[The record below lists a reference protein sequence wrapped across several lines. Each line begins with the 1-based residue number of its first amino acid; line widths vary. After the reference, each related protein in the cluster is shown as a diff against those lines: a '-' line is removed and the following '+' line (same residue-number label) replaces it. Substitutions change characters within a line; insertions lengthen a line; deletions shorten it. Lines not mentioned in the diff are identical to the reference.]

1 MFWKDPKAKRL
12 MLDTLHQEILTPHLF
27 LKVMREQARR
37 PMLHAERGET
47 WTGEGLEQSVSRY
60 LQLFSSLGVGRESS
74 VALLST
80 NRPEVLFVDIALS
93 FLGAL
98 FVPLHPRGAV
108 ADYEY
113 VIWDAGVTHLVFDPA
128 SFGAPVAEL
137 QAKFPQQMKFLSLGP
152 CQGALDL
159 TQALRSQ
166 SPERL
171 RPPAIQG
178 DDVMRLAYSGG
189 TTGTPKATQLT
200 YRTIATTVSIMTSE
214 WQWPS
219 QPKQLLCAP
228 LSHSGALCCL
238 PTLLRGGSIHLLPGF
253 DPVRVMEAIDR
264 HRINCILLIPTM
276 IYSLLDHP
284 QLAAYDLGSLETI
297 FYGASPMS
305 LVRLK
310 EAIQRFGRIFFQ
322 FYGQSEAPMTVC
334 VMRKEEHVV
343 DDDARLSSCGRPV
356 PWLHVEVLD
365 PDGQEVGP
373 GLRGEICVRGPIV
386 MRGYLNK
393 PEQTQEA
400 FAHGW
405 LRTGDIAIRDAEGFL
420 RIVDRSKDMIITG
433 GFNVYARE
441 VEHALELHPAVSI
454 AVVFGTADARWGE
467 AVSAAVVLRRDMM
480 VSAEE
485 LIAHVRELKGPVH
498 TPKLLVFLE
507 SMPLT
512 ALGKPDKKLLRE
524 MVSAGSGVSDAR
536 E

>member
-1 MFWKDPKAKRL
+1 
-12 MLDTLHQEILTPHLF
+12 MLDHPHQEIFTPHLF
-27 LKVMREQARR
+27 LRVMREQARR
-37 PMLHAERGET
+37 PLLYAEQGAT

-60 LQLFSSLGVGRESS
+60 FQLFKSLGVGRKSS

-108 ADYEY
+108 ADFEY
-113 VIWDAGVTHLVFDPA
+113 VIRDAGVTHLVFDPVP
-128 SFGAPVAEL
+128 FGASIAEL
-137 QAKFPQQMKFLSLGP
+137 QKKSPHGISFLSLGP
-152 CQGALDL
+152 WAGAIDL
-159 TQALRSQ
+159 MEAAQ
-166 SPERL
+166 SHLPERL
-171 RPPAIQG
+171 HPPVVQG

-189 TTGTPKATQLT
+189 TTGTPKAIQLT
-200 YRTIATTVSIMTSE
+200 YRTIAATVSIMTSE

-219 QPKQLLCAP
+219 PPTQLLCAP

-238 PTLLRGGSIHLLPGF
+238 PTLLRGGSIRLLPGF
-253 DPVRVMEAIDR
+253 DPVRVMETIER
-264 HRINCILLIPTM
+264 YRINCILLIPTM
-276 IYSLLDHP
+276 IYALLDHP
-284 QLAAYDLGSLETI
+284 KLSAYDLGSLETI

-310 EAIQRFGRIFFQ
+310 EAMQRFGRIFFQ

-334 VMRKEEHVV
+334 VLRKEEHVV

-356 PWLHVEVLD
+356 AWLHVEVLD
-365 PDGQEVGP
+365 PDGQQVGL
-373 GLRGEICVRGPIV
+373 GLPGEICVRGPIV

-393 PEQTQEA
+393 PQQTEEA

-405 LRTGDIAIRDAEGFL
+405 LRTGDIAIADAEGFL

-441 VEHALELHPAVSI
+441 VEHALELHPAVSV
-454 AVVFGTADARWGE
+454 AGVFADSRWGE
-467 AVSAAVVLRRDMM
+467 AVSAAVVLRQDMLA
-480 VSAEE
+480 SAEE
-485 LIAHVRELKGPVH
+485 LIAHVRGLKGPVH
-498 TPKLLVFLE
+498 APKRLVFME

-512 ALGKPDKKLLRE
+512 ALGKPNKKLLRE
-524 MVSAGSGVSDAR
+524 MVSTDSGVSDA
-536 E
+536 

>member
-1 MFWKDPKAKRL
+1 MSDHP
-12 MLDTLHQEILTPHLF
+12 HQEIFTPHLF
-27 LKVMREQARR
+27 LRVMREQARR
-37 PMLHAERGET
+37 PLLYGEQGEA
-47 WTGEGLEQSVSRY
+47 WTGNGLEQSVSCY
-60 LQLFSSLGVGRESS
+60 LQLFKSLGVGRESS
-74 VALLST
+74 VGLLST
-80 NRPEVLFVDIALS
+80 NRPEVLFIDIALS

-108 ADYEY
+108 ADFEY
-113 VIWDAGVTHLVFDPA
+113 VIRDASVTHLVFDPA
-128 SFGAPVAEL
+128 PFGASVAEL
-137 QAKFPQQMKFLSLGP
+137 QTISPHGISFLSLGP
-152 CQGALDL
+152 CPGMFDL
-159 TQALRSQ
+159 MEAAHAHP
-166 SPERL
+166 PERL
-171 RPPAIQG
+171 NPPAVQG

-200 YRTIATTVSIMTSE
+200 YRTMAATVSIMTSE

-219 QPKQLLCAP
+219 PPTQLLCAP

-253 DPVRVMEAIDR
+253 DPVRVMESIER
-264 HRINCILLIPTM
+264 YRINCILLIPTM
-276 IYSLLDHP
+276 IYALLDHP
-284 QLAAYDLGSLETI
+284 QLSDYDLGSLETI

-310 EAIQRFGRIFFQ
+310 EAMLRFGRIFFQ

-334 VMRKEEHVV
+334 VLRKEEHVM
-343 DDDARLSSCGRPV
+343 DDDVRLSSCGRPV
-356 PWLHVEVLD
+356 PWLHVELLD
-365 PDGQEVGP
+365 PDGQVVGP
-373 GLRGEICVRGPIV
+373 GLPGEICVKGPIV

-405 LRTGDIAIRDAEGFL
+405 LRTGDIAIRDVEGFL

-441 VEHALELHPAVSI
+441 VEHALELHPAVSV
-454 AVVFGTADARWGE
+454 AGVFGTADNRWGE

-480 VSAEE
+480 ASAEE
-485 LIAHVRELKGPVH
+485 LIAHVRGLKGPVH
-498 TPKLLVFLE
+498 APKRLVFME

-512 ALGKPDKKLLRE
+512 ALGKPNKKLLRE
-524 MVSAGSGVSDAR
+524 MVSEGPGVSDDP